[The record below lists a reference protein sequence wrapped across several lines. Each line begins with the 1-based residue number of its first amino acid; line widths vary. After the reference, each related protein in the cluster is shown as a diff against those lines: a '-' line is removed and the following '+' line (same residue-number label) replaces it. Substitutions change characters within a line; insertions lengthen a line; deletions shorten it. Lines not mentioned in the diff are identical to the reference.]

1 MVRAG
6 PTWFSDRVN
15 PKLKAVLYPALA
27 ALCGFLASYF
37 SQGCTPA
44 QIQKAESAA
53 DRAVAKAACVKS
65 VLEAYDDRLA
75 DPTGVRA
82 SDVLAF
88 KAELD
93 ACIKPAPVPAG
104 DAGVE

>member
-1 MVRAG
+1 MVRTDAAWLSEG
-6 PTWFSDRVN
+6 VN

-37 SQGCTPA
+37 SQGCSPA
-44 QIQKAESAA
+44 QIQKVESSA

-75 DPTGVRA
+75 DPTGIRA

-88 KAELD
+88 KADLD
-93 ACIKPAPVPAG
+93 ACIKPASAG
-104 DAGVE
+104 DAGAP